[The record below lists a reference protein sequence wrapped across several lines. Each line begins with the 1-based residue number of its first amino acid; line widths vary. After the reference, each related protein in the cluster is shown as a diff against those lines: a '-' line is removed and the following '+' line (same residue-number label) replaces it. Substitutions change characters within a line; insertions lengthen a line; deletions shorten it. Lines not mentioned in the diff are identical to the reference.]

1 MKIKFEM
8 SGTWSFLF
16 VLNLNIPF
24 YWLTSCCWGIFGESS
39 YQNTAVWEQTD
50 EAMQYQWITIYCIRI
65 NPHSQVSKKIKAH
78 YWWTQSLSH
87 KSSSLSSHYFVMLF
101 SDQGLK
107 LLFLYH
113 RLVSLH
119 QHTPNLILSKYKC
132 FQWLQEKNNTKWL
145 RFSLFPPVRCQ
156 CNGKRKCKLHKFH
169 WTVWMCRTFMI

>member
-1 MKIKFEM
+1 
-8 SGTWSFLF
+8 
-16 VLNLNIPF
+16 
-24 YWLTSCCWGIFGESS
+24 
-39 YQNTAVWEQTD
+39 
-50 EAMQYQWITIYCIRI
+50 MQYQWITIYCIWI
-65 NPHSQVSKKIKAH
+65 NPHSQVSKKIEAH

-87 KSSSLSSHYFVMLF
+87 KSSSLSSHYFVMFF

-132 FQWLQEKNNTKWL
+132 FQWLQEKNKTKWL

-156 CNGKRKCKLHKFH
+156 CNGKRKCKPHKFH
-169 WTVWMCRTFMI
+169 WTVWMCRTFMIQHIREDLPEKNTFS